1 LEYSAVKLSSTNLS
15 AMVQGKV
22 FTVLGAASGIGQA
35 TAIRL
40 AELGALGIAISDV
53 NLDGLK
59 ETKDLCI
66 SKFLLYI
73 MQLN

>member
-1 LEYSAVKLSSTNLS
+1 
-15 AMVQGKV
+15 MVRGKV
-22 FTVLGAASGIGQA
+22 FTVSGAASGIGQA

-40 AELGALGIAISDV
+40 AELGAPGIAISDV

-66 SKFLLYI
+66 SQFLLDI